1 MAIITFKHGEC
12 MDDVHQLKIFQAV
25 AQQLSFTK
33 AAQVLHLT
41 QSAVSH
47 QIAALEQELGGALFQ
62 RQGRTIA
69 LTPAGE
75 ALLQQTRRILSVI
88 QEAKSVVHEAFRP
101 GAGSIRIGAPATA
114 CQFIFPAAVREFR
127 ASYPD
132 FQLSITP
139 ADSPQATQLLTDGVI
154 DIGIVLCGPKSRQ
167 LAYEPLLVDA
177 LGFLVSPLHPWAK
190 RGAVDRSQLV
200 AQHYVLYSRQST
212 TFHIVEAY
220 LSKAGAPLRNWT
232 ELGSIEAIKELVKL
246 GLGVTVSA
254 RWSARREIQAGQ
266 LVWLKPP
273 GGKITCTWCAAW
285 RANRTRRAAE
295 HTFCS
300 LCRSSAQEILG
311 QAAASEI

>member
-1 MAIITFKHGEC
+1 MVSISFKHGDC
-12 MDDVHQLKIFQAV
+12 LDDVHQLRIFEAV

-75 ALLQQTRRILSVI
+75 ALLRQTRRVLSVL
-88 QEAKSVVHEAFRP
+88 QEAKSAVHEAFRP
-101 GAGSIRIGAPATA
+101 GSGNIRIGAPATA

-139 ADSPQATQLLTDGVI
+139 ADSPQATQLLIDGAI
-154 DIGIVLCGPKSRQ
+154 DIGIVICGPKSRQ
-167 LAYEPLLVDA
+167 LVYDPLLVDE
-177 LGFLVSPLHPWAK
+177 LGFLVNPLHPWAK
-190 RGAVDRSQLV
+190 RGKVDRAQLDQ
-200 AQHYVLYSRQST
+200 QHYVLYSRQST

-220 LSKAGAPLRNWT
+220 LSRAGAVLRNWT

-246 GLGVTVSA
+246 GLGVSVSA
-254 RWSARREIQAGQ
+254 RWSARREIHEGQ

-273 GGKITCTWCAAW
+273 GGRIACTWCAAW
-285 RANRTRRAAE
+285 RANRNRRAAE

-311 QAAASEI
+311 KAESSAT